1 MIHAMTSSETLSL
14 RERQAAGVRED
25 LRSAFVRLIVEKGVN
40 GFSLHDVAEAAGVS
54 DRTLYRYYPSREAL
68 VAGVRENE
76 NEQMERRL
84 RDLRGNLA
92 DLSDTESFATA
103 FEVFEEHGD
112 LIRAAAL
119 LRQAGVGDDSSQ
131 QRTDEIRSVITAN
144 ADVGE
149 AALGQLLGLIRTLS
163 SSDGWMRMTG
173 EDIGLDSREA
183 GYAVH
188 WAMQVLLAAARDE
201 TGPLRPR
208 AETRDATAGH

>member
-1 MIHAMTSSETLSL
+1 MLYAVAASESLSL

-25 LRSAFVRLIVEKGVN
+25 LRSAFVRLIIEEGVN

-92 DLSDTESFATA
+92 DLSDTGSFAAA

-112 LIRAAAL
+112 LVRAAAL
-119 LRQAGVGDDSSQ
+119 LRQAGVGDESSQ
-131 QRTDEIRSVITAN
+131 QRNDEIRSVITAN
-144 ADVGE
+144 ADIGE
-149 AALGQLLGLIRTLS
+149 EALGQLFGLIRTLS
-163 SSDGWMRMTG
+163 SSDGWMRLTG

-208 AETRDATAGH
+208 GETRDATAGH